1 MTEQFRRQRKMM
13 LILPLVVAPLL
24 VLVFHGLGGGAG
36 VAKHETGPSRKGLNM
51 SLPEAHFDPKK
62 KALNKL
68 GFYSQADRD
77 SLKMLESRKQD
88 PYYTGVAPTPAPVPG
103 GGWLNRL
110 GPDSASQ
117 RLRASGSGRGM
128 AVQGLR
134 SDEPNEQA
142 DNLLSKLNELKGV
155 LNRQTS
161 AQGLPALPG
170 SGSRIGGSGEATG
183 SPLSSLPGLG
193 SALSPGKGPGDPDLD
208 KLTGMLDKII
218 RIQHPGEVQG
228 DTATPGHQDRTV
240 AQIGRALNEDGVG
253 TMADEERWNVGG
265 QSRKPDPGVGT
276 DSGGVI
282 PGSGFMELDD
292 AVASGAEGDNLVEAM
307 IAQDQTLVSGESVQ
321 LRLSQETVV
330 GGVTIPVGTLLTG
343 KSSLSG
349 ERLQVQVSSIRV
361 GNRSVP
367 VSLEVVD
374 LDGVP
379 GIREQGSINRDV
391 AKESADEAV
400 NTLGVTSLDPS
411 LGGQAAAAGLQ
422 AAKTLLSR
430 KAKLV
435 RVSVPAGYKVFLR
448 NTKSNRN

>member
-13 LILPLVVAPLL
+13 LILPLIVAPLL

-36 VAKHETGPSRKGLNM
+36 VAKRETGPSRKGLNM

-88 PYYTGVAPTPAPVPG
+88 PYYTGVAPAPAPG
-103 GGWLNRL
+103 SGWLNRL
-110 GPDSASQ
+110 GPDSA
-117 RLRASGSGRGM
+117 RLRARANGSGRGLS
-128 AVQGLR
+128 VQGLR
-134 SDEPNEQA
+134 SDDPNEQA

-161 AQGLPALPG
+161 AQGLPTLPG
-170 SGSRIGGSGEATG
+170 SGSRISGGGEATG
-183 SPLSSLPGLG
+183 LSSLPGLG
-193 SALSPGKGPGDPDLD
+193 GTLSPGKGPGDPDLD

-218 RIQHPGEVQG
+218 RIQHPGEAHG
-228 DTATPGHQDRTV
+228 DTATPGQQDRTV
-240 AQIGRALNEDGVG
+240 AQLGRGQNEDGVG

-265 QSRKPDPGVGT
+265 QNRKPDPGVGT

-292 AVASGAEGDNLVEAM
+292 AVASDAEGDNLVEAM
-307 IAQDQTLVSGESVQ
+307 IAHDQTLVSGESVQ

-330 GGVTIPVGTLLTG
+330 GGVTIPAGTLLTG